1 MKLSL
6 AQKMTWMG
14 ILIFGALAAVSYLSH
29 HQFRLVEKA
38 HEEAD
43 LHQQTLSERMSQL
56 IRTNR
61 FESHLSRLTL
71 LAKNAIIDKDAGNI
85 SDATRQAMAR
95 HSVFLESETATLQ
108 DFAAD
113 EPDQRRYKSLTDA
126 IPRFTAAVQADLPA
140 LIASHGQK
148 ARQIA
153 ARFAE
158 LEDHISSQESDI
170 AAHLQSLDRVLK
182 EKMTQAR
189 RESHGARLATSAK
202 LNLVHLQKDFTV
214 HSLTP
219 GSNITDYERRETEK
233 HTADFRE
240 NIQKLAAQA
249 PFLKHVLDTVRTY
262 FDLFLEKGA
271 ELTDPAVFQ
280 ESSEKNRIRIQLDAF
295 AEDLLDKIEG
305 IIQRIEFAGEQ
316 AGEIRSHMDR
326 LSRIQMYHARLM
338 VSVLR
343 AVSEQ
348 GAGAIREEYLK
359 QMAASEKVIRY
370 DLLQLSRY
378 LATGAENETVR
389 ALNTAYE
396 DLFETVNT
404 RLKQLIETSGAETR
418 RIDGLF
424 AETDDTI
431 DRQARKLAQTLQEMR
446 ESAAENVARS
456 KDRVAQIE
464 KALSANL
471 HRQRRA
477 AILFLTAV
485 SAGILLAFFFF
496 SKSIVRPL
504 RSMMND
510 LGRGAEQV
518 TSAATEISASN
529 QSLSAGS
536 SRQAGSLEETVVSL
550 EQMANMTRD
559 NADHA
564 RQTNRLAQDAET
576 VFDEANAS
584 MRRLVA
590 SMEEMIQT
598 GEKIFVIV
606 KSIDAIAFQT
616 NLLALNAAVE
626 AARAGSAGAGFS
638 VVAEEVRNLA
648 LQAAEAARNTGDLI
662 ESAVAKMKQGDEMV
676 GITVEAFREASTRSR
691 DISHLVS
698 KIHGASQK
706 QASDIRQIQDAAA
719 RMDTVVQQ
727 NAAIAEET
735 ASASEELYAQAET
748 MKALV
753 MRLEEVIAGKAG
765 GNGYSHPSGPEM
777 SQVPM
782 EEIPTRISTGK
793 RQVSSRLF
801 SMFSSNSSG
810 AAGFSRSSTAT
821 STSAKG
827 LFELNEPKT

>member
-1 MKLSL
+1 MKGYHVKLSITR
-6 AQKMTWMG
+6 KMTWMG
-14 ILIFGALAAVSYLSH
+14 ILIFGALATAFYLSH
-29 HQFRLVEKA
+29 HQFRLVAKA
-38 HEEAD
+38 REEAD
-43 LHQQTLSERMSQL
+43 LYQQALSDRMNQL

-61 FESHLSRLTL
+61 YEYHLSRLTL

-85 SDATRQAMAR
+85 SDAAHQAIAR
-95 HSVFLESETATLQ
+95 HSDFIESETATLQ

-113 EPDQRRYKSLTDA
+113 GSDQSRYESLTDA

-140 LIASHGQK
+140 LIASHGQT

-158 LEDHISSQESDI
+158 LEDHIAAQESEI
-170 AAHLQSLDRVLK
+170 TAHLQALDRVLK
-182 EKMTQAR
+182 DKMTQAR

-202 LNLVHLQKDFTV
+202 LNVVHLQKDFTV
-214 HSLTP
+214 RSLTP
-219 GSNITDYERRETEK
+219 ASDFTDYERRKTEK

-240 NIQKLAAQA
+240 NIQKLKAQA
-249 PFLKHVLDTVRTY
+249 PFLAHVLGTVQTY
-262 FDLFLEKGA
+262 FDLFLEKGSRLA
-271 ELTDPAVFQ
+271 DPASFQ
-280 ESSEKNRIRIQLDAF
+280 EPSEKNRVRIQFDAF

-316 AGEIRSHMDR
+316 AGEIRSYMDR
-326 LSRIQMYHARLM
+326 LSRIQMYHAQLM

-343 AVSEQ
+343 AVSER

-359 QMAASEKVIRY
+359 RIAASEKVIRY
-370 DLLQLSRY
+370 DLLQLTQY
-378 LATGAENETVR
+378 LATGEENETVR
-389 ALNTAYE
+389 ALNTAY
-396 DLFETVNT
+396 DGLFETVNT

-424 AETDDTI
+424 AEADETI
-431 DRQARKLAQTLQEMR
+431 DRQARELAQTLQGMR

-471 HRQRRA
+471 HRQQRVA
-477 AILFLTAV
+477 VLFLSVV

-496 SKSIVRPL
+496 SRSIVRPL
-504 RSMMND
+504 KSMMND

-536 SRQAGSLEETVVSL
+536 SRQAASLEETVASL
-550 EQMANMTRD
+550 EQMANMTGD
-559 NADHA
+559 NADRA
-564 RQTNRLAQDAET
+564 RQANRLAQDAET
-576 VFDEANAS
+576 VFEDADAS

-598 GEKIFVIV
+598 GEEIFVIA

-638 VVAEEVRNLA
+638 VVADEVRNLA
-648 LQAAEAARNTGDLI
+648 RQAAEAARNTGHLI

-676 GITVEAFREASTRSR
+676 GITVKAFQEASTRSR
-691 DISHLVS
+691 DIGRLVS
-698 KIHGASQK
+698 EIHDASK
-706 QASDIRQIQDAAA
+706 TQASDIQQIQDAAA

-735 ASASEELYAQAET
+735 ASVSEELNGQAET
-748 MKALV
+748 MKDMVL
-753 MRLEEVIAGKAG
+753 RLEKVI
-765 GNGYSHPSGPEM
+765 
-777 SQVPM
+777 
-782 EEIPTRISTGK
+782 TGK
-793 RQVSSRLF
+793 ERGHRHSNRQ
-801 SMFSSNSSG
+801 
-810 AAGFSRSSTAT
+810 
-821 STSAKG
+821 
-827 LFELNEPKT
+827 EPKIPFVPVERILHRHTGPDSIRNKTPEAPLLE